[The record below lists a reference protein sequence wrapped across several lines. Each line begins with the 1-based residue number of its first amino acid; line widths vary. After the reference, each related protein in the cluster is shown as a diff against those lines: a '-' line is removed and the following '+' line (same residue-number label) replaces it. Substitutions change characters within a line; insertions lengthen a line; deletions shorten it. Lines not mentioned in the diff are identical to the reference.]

1 VFARTHCVGSLPGWG
16 QGGEDKKLKPECAIV
31 KANGLEGESPS
42 SLEAVRKGVEPS
54 KAGSGSLS
62 RGPVAS
68 GETRFSSAAK
78 RRIPGSV
85 LAAGTFLP
93 GLLGTWINFDS
104 GPCPVYDLADQ
115 RTLMKTREE
124 ILASLGAA
132 KAELQKRFRVRALAL
147 FGSYARNQQT
157 EKSDVD
163 ILVEVDPSI
172 GLGFVSLADELERRL
187 QQKVDLVSSRAV
199 KPNLRRLIEPDLIY
213 V

>member
-1 VFARTHCVGSLPGWG
+1 
-16 QGGEDKKLKPECAIV
+16 
-31 KANGLEGESPS
+31 
-42 SLEAVRKGVEPS
+42 
-54 KAGSGSLS
+54 
-62 RGPVAS
+62 
-68 GETRFSSAAK
+68 
-78 RRIPGSV
+78 
-85 LAAGTFLP
+85 
-93 GLLGTWINFDS
+93 
-104 GPCPVYDLADQ
+104 
-115 RTLMKTREE
+115 MKTREE

-132 KAELQKRFRVRALAL
+132 KTELQERFRVRTLAL

-199 KPNLRRLIEPDLIY
+199 KPNRRRLIEPDLIY